1 MKTLRFVGCMR
12 KEIAERLR
20 AVIDPEIG
28 INIVDLGLIYDI
40 SAKEDTVRVALTMTT
55 PACPLS
61 SHITS
66 RIEQELSLLPGV
78 GEVETELVWEPR
90 WSPAMMDAEA
100 REILRG

>member
-1 MKTLRFVGCMR
+1 MDTLQFIGCTR
-12 KEIAERLR
+12 GEIAERLR

-40 SAKEDTVRVALTMTT
+40 STDDGTVVIELTMTT

-66 RIEQELSLLPGV
+66 RIEQEISLLPGV
-78 GEVETELVWEPR
+78 EDVETELVWEPR
-90 WSPAMMDAEA
+90 WSPAMMDAEV
-100 REILRG
+100 RDMLRV